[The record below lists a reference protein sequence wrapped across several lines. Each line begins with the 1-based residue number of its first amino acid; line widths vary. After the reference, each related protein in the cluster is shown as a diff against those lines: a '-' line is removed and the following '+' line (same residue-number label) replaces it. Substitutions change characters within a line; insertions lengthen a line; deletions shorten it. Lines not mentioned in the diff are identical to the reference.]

1 MPANPTEFPQP
12 ILQSRNVSKTHNTK
26 SPQIRPRL
34 QKFQGR
40 LLVPIPNVYYPPN
53 CVIMS
58 LTSHTSGQYSQ
69 IVSKMWSPMS
79 QDFAEFVDKH
89 PDNQRKLHLSFNA
102 EFSLA
107 SSKSE
112 TQHPTTL
119 KLPKFIQ
126 SFKHWLPSYNSSTDF
141 WEGNEQ
147 KEEWGEKLN
156 TPGRTSV

>member
-12 ILQSRNVSKTHNTK
+12 ILQSRNVSKTHDTK
-26 SPQIRPRL
+26 SPQIRPKTSKIPGPL
-34 QKFQGR
+34 ISTDSQC
-40 LLVPIPNVYYPPN
+40 LLSTKLCNYEFDITYVWSVFSNSEQNV
-53 CVIMS
+53 
-58 LTSHTSGQYSQ
+58 
-69 IVSKMWSPMS
+69 KPMS

-89 PDNQRKLHLSFNA
+89 PDNQRKLHSSFNA

>member
-1 MPANPTEFPQP
+1 
-12 ILQSRNVSKTHNTK
+12 
-26 SPQIRPRL
+26 
-34 QKFQGR
+34 
-40 LLVPIPNVYYPPN
+40 
-53 CVIMS
+53 
-58 LTSHTSGQYSQ
+58 
-69 IVSKMWSPMS
+69 MS
-79 QDFAEFVDKH
+79 QDFDEFLDKH

-126 SFKHWLPSYNSSTDF
+126 RDQTLRPSNNSSTDL